1 MPDNLYIP
9 SVDLRIGSLEEYNR
23 RQKEHAAKLY
33 KKPEFRPC
41 ITVSR
46 EYGCTGY
53 PAAEAL
59 RETMAQRT
67 GEEWVMVDTDVLE
80 EVARRHNLSS
90 EILKTL
96 GEDNR
101 VLAQVL
107 ATFSNRWKSNHDY
120 FLPLARHIVALAEQ
134 GNVIIV
140 EMGGAVITRHI
151 EHSFHFRIYGS
162 AHFKSAKLARRL
174 HVETEE
180 AETLMLR
187 QQKVRNNFSRDFLNA
202 DSNDP
207 ALYHMLFNNDRCT
220 HAKIAETI
228 ADFVR
233 PEGTRA
239 TK

>member
-9 SVDLRIGSLEEYNR
+9 SVDLRIGALEEYNR
-23 RQKEHAAKLY
+23 RQKEKAAQHL
-33 KKPEFRPC
+33 KKPELRLC
-41 ITVSR
+41 ITLSR

-59 RETMAQRT
+59 RETMVQRT

-107 ATFSNRWKSNHDY
+107 STFSPRWKSNHDY
-120 FLPLARHIVALAEQ
+120 FLPLAKHIVALAEQ

-151 EHSFHFRIYGS
+151 ENSFHFRIYGS
-162 AHFKSAKLARRL
+162 AHFKSAKLAKRL
-174 HVETEE
+174 HVESEE
-180 AETLMLR
+180 AEKLMLR
-187 QQKVRNNFSRDFLNA
+187 QQKIRNNFSRDFLDA
-202 DSNDP
+202 DCNNP
-207 ALYHMLFNNDRCT
+207 ALYHLLFNNDRCT
-220 HAKIAETI
+220 HEKIAETI

-233 PEGTRA
+233 P
-239 TK
+239 